1 MTNNDILRRLRYSFH
16 LNDNKMMA
24 IFALGDCKASQDQ
37 ITGWLKKE
45 ELEGYVRCDDDS
57 MNAFLD
63 GFIIEKRGPREP
75 SEAAGKPAKSKN
87 PVVDPWKKAHATL
100 NNNIILR
107 KLKIALNLRS
117 EDIFELLELAGFTL
131 GKAELSAFFRN
142 PGHRHYRECQ
152 DQVLRNFLQGLQKK
166 HRG

>member
-1 MTNNDILRRLRYSFH
+1 MTNNDILRRLRYTFN
-16 LNDNKMMA
+16 LNDKKMIA
-24 IFALGDCKASQDQ
+24 IFALGDCKASQEQ

-45 ELEGYVRCDDDS
+45 ELEGYIRCDDDS

-63 GFIIEKRGPREP
+63 GFIVEKRGPREQP
-75 SEAAGKPAKSKN
+75 ETVDQSANSKKPA
-87 PVVDPWKKAHATL
+87 VDPWKKAHARI

-117 EDIFELLELAGFTL
+117 EDIFELLELAGFKL

-152 DQVLRNFLQGLQKK
+152 DQVLRNFIQGLQKK

>member
-1 MTNNDILRRLRYSFH
+1 MTNNDILRRLRYTFNLTDS
-16 LNDNKMMA
+16 NMIA
-24 IFALGDCKASQDQ
+24 VFALGSCEASREQVSA
-37 ITGWLKKE
+37 WLKKE
-45 ELEGYVRCDDDS
+45 EAEGYVRCDDDS

-63 GFIIEKRGPREP
+63 GFIIDKRGPREEP
-75 SEAAGKPAKSKN
+75 EADKKSTSDAGGR
-87 PVVDPWKKAHATL
+87 VDPWKKAHARI

-117 EDIFELLELAGFTL
+117 DDIFELLQLAGFTL

>member
-1 MTNNDILRRLRYSFH
+1 MTNNDILRRLRYSFN

-24 IFALGDCKASQDQ
+24 IFALGGCKADQEQ

-45 ELEGYVRCDDDS
+45 ELEGYIRCDDDS

-63 GFIIEKRGPREP
+63 GFIIEKRGPREQP
-75 SEAAGKPAKSKN
+75 EAADQSAKNAKSK
-87 PVVDPWKKAHATL
+87 VDPWKNAHARI

-107 KLKIALNLRS
+107 KLKIALNMRS
-117 EDIFELLELAGFTL
+117 EDIFELLELAGFKL

>member
-1 MTNNDILRRLRYSFH
+1 MTNNDILRRLRYSFN
-16 LNDNKMMA
+16 LNDTEMTA
-24 IFALGDCKASQDQ
+24 IFSLGDCKASQEQ

-45 ELEGYVRCDDDS
+45 ELEGYIRCDDDS

-63 GFIIEKRGPREP
+63 GFIIEKRGPREEP
-75 SEAAGKPAKSKN
+75 EAADKSAKNTKSA
-87 PVVDPWKKAHATL
+87 VDPWNKAHARI

-117 EDIFELLELAGFTL
+117 EDILKLLALAGFKL
-131 GKAELSAFFRN
+131 GKSELSAFFRN

-152 DQVLRNFLQGLQKK
+152 DQVLRNFLQGVQKK
-166 HRG
+166 YRS

>member
-1 MTNNDILRRLRYSFH
+1 MTNNDILRRLRYTFN
-16 LNDNKMMA
+16 LNDKKMIA
-24 IFALGDCKASQDQ
+24 IFALGDCKASQEQ

-45 ELEGYVRCDDDS
+45 ELEGYIRCDDDS

-63 GFIIEKRGPREP
+63 GFIIEKRGPREQP
-75 SEAAGKPAKSKN
+75 EAADQSAKSKK
-87 PVVDPWKKAHATL
+87 PTVDPWKKAHARI

-117 EDIFELLELAGFTL
+117 EDIFELLELAGFKL